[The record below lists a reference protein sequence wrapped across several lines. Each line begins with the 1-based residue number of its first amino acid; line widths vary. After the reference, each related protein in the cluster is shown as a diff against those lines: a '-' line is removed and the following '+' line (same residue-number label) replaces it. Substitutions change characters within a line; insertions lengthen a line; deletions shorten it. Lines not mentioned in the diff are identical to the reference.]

1 MLRPN
6 LWQLSD
12 FPDNHVDSHFEQR
25 VVALRQTLTWTDD
38 HRELQRRRWA
48 LALALAGLH
57 VASFLLL
64 YLTTPAVLSC
74 SVFVAL
80 VGGDMLLALSHG
92 GAKSIGQQLLVA
104 LFLVVLSPI
113 VSHLTASVSSDTL
126 YTCVAIGF
134 LAHVVC
140 HSYSP
145 YPSLQAGIVGTNFA
159 LASTVALASRLSSS
173 TDSLLFLLASNAIT
187 SIHQRFVTQQARHHP
202 PK

>member
-1 MLRPN
+1 MKRVFLSEVDVTCCKLR
-6 LWQLSD
+6 LHLHIVST
-12 FPDNHVDSHFEQR
+12 VSHSNSTNFVSCTGVCLAPE
-25 VVALRQTLTWTDD
+25 VCDTSMPL
-38 HRELQRRRWA
+38 ELIT
-48 LALALAGLH
+48 
-57 VASFLLL
+57 S
-64 YLTTPAVLSC
+64 VLS
-74 SVFVAL
+74 
-80 VGGDMLLALSHG
+80 M
-92 GAKSIGQQLLVA
+92 K
-104 LFLVVLSPI
+104 
-113 VSHLTASVSSDTL
+113 ASVSSDTL